1 MRADLHHGH
10 DWLPAA
16 AYLPY
21 FIIYLLYEPSVQG
34 IMHVNL
40 HKMYVVHK
48 LRKTGSLP
56 DFSGQ
61 RDEMNGMTPSVT
73 ESYCGV

>member
-1 MRADLHHGH
+1 MWYWYLLRRNLKRFGDIWIVCMRADLHHGH
-10 DWLPAA
+10 DWLPTA

-40 HKMYVVHK
+40 HKMYVRVNHVPPWCI
-48 LRKTGSLP
+48 S
-56 DFSGQ
+56 
-61 RDEMNGMTPSVT
+61 
-73 ESYCGV
+73 

>member
-10 DWLPAA
+10 DWLPTA

-34 IMHVNL
+34 IVHVNL
-40 HKMYVVHK
+40 HKMYVVP
-48 LRKTGSLP
+48 GCIS
-56 DFSGQ
+56 
-61 RDEMNGMTPSVT
+61 
-73 ESYCGV
+73 